1 MNVIFG
7 KIHFKISRRKEKSK
21 IGFRDS
27 CKHFSFIFFLKS
39 KCKKSPSSLPVPRGK
54 FLELGGQQTELKA
67 LLRKET
73 NFCLEA
79 EGRQVGWF
87 GHQSLDTSVATIT
100 GKELFNHENQSST
113 PLIKC
118 DLNFLFTYARTLHM
132 QDRAILKCLI
142 YKKKLMEKN
151 WHFHFLLL
159 ICHEFA
165 WSCECPAAK
174 SSGCFTDTPPE
185 SVLKTLIDSAED
197 RASSRPANHSVFAV
211 STDRPNGWV
220 LSNCSSVFAL
230 FFLLFFDYLASKRF
244 QNTENDS

>member
-1 MNVIFG
+1 
-7 KIHFKISRRKEKSK
+7 
-21 IGFRDS
+21 
-27 CKHFSFIFFLKS
+27 
-39 KCKKSPSSLPVPRGK
+39 
-54 FLELGGQQTELKA
+54 
-67 LLRKET
+67 
-73 NFCLEA
+73 
-79 EGRQVGWF
+79 
-87 GHQSLDTSVATIT
+87 
-100 GKELFNHENQSST
+100 
-113 PLIKC
+113 
-118 DLNFLFTYARTLHM
+118 
-132 QDRAILKCLI
+132 
-142 YKKKLMEKN
+142 MEKN

-230 FFLLFFDYLASKRF
+230 FFSFIFWLPCLKEIPKYRKWQLKEKWISVKEFSWRQSEKMFSLDTKIVYYLFWNYICFDF
-244 QNTENDS
+244 FEN